1 MVAPAALRRQQ
12 PPVGAGAGAQ
22 SVAVQAVPSP
32 RQVPCC
38 VVQLAWVVWM
48 QAIWPFAVT
57 QHAPVG
63 VVVGQGVAQVVP
75 GPRKR
80 PWREMQSCGVV
91 TMHWVWFV
99 PGTR

>member
-22 SVAVQAVPSP
+22 SVA
-32 RQVPCC
+32 